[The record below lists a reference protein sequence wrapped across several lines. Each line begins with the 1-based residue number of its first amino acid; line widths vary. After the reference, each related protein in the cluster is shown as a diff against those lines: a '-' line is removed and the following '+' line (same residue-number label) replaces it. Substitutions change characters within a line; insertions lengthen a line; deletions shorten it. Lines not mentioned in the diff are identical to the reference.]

1 MKSVLV
7 AARAAL
13 LLLVLLLAAGSGA
26 RPAFALTTAA
36 TFTAKATPAAA
47 RPGEIVTVVVTATI
61 KQGYH
66 IYSIVPVKD
75 GPAATELTVKSKGL
89 QAAGKTRESKPE
101 RKLDTN
107 FGKEVGYHEK
117 TATFTQ
123 RVRVLKT
130 AKPGVKIPLTVSV
143 YYMACNEKA
152 CLPPKEAVVDGATLA
167 VEAGAPRPQYAAS
180 ASTPDAGEDGA
191 GGTAS
196 AAAPAESLI
205 PFLLAAFGA
214 GLLALVTPCVFPMI
228 PVTLA
233 FFTKQATA
241 GDDEAAKAAAR
252 GKIVRL
258 AAVYSLG
265 IVLSFTAIGGI
276 LAATIGAAGAN
287 QLFTNPWLNLS
298 FAALFV
304 VFGLALLELL
314 ELRLPAGLQRMTGA
328 GRKHGGTLGVLG
340 MGFTFVAAAFTCTAP
355 FIGTVLVAAAGAS
368 SGAQWVRP
376 ILGMT
381 VFATA
386 LALPFFVLAL
396 FPGWLARLPR
406 SGAWLST
413 VKGAMGFLELAAAL
427 KFLGDADRVMGWNL
441 LPRPLFLAVWGIL
454 GLAAAL
460 WLLGVLR
467 LGFSTPEGR
476 PSPARAAW
484 AGVFAL
490 AGLYCLYGLTG
501 RPLSTRLVAFLPPA
515 DYALPREAVTGT
527 QTAGTIIH
535 NGQAWYQTLEA
546 GLKQAKVENKPVFID
561 FTGETCS
568 NCRAMENEVFPHAA
582 VKDAFSQFVRVQL
595 YTDRRNDGGASRRNQ
610 AYQEKTFGDVA
621 LPLYAILSPSGTP
634 SGHIAGQRGVDE
646 FLAFLKTG
654 RDKALATQTASAS
667 E

>member
-7 AARAAL
+7 AARAAS
-13 LLLVLLLAAGSGA
+13 LLLVSFLVAGFGA

-36 TFTAKATPAAA
+36 TFTAKATPAVA

-75 GPAATELTVKSKGL
+75 GPAATELTVKGKGL
-89 QAAGKTRESKPE
+89 QPVGKTTESKPE

-107 FGKEVGYHEK
+107 FGKEVGYHEN

-123 RVRVLKT
+123 RVRVPKT

-143 YYMACNEKA
+143 YYMACTEKA

-180 ASTPDAGEDGA
+180 ASTTDAGDEGA
-191 GGTAS
+191 RGAAS
-196 AAAPAESLI
+196 AAAPAESLV

-233 FFTKQATA
+233 FFTKQATS
-241 GDDEAAKAAAR
+241 GTDEAAKAASR

-265 IVLSFTAIGGI
+265 IVLSFTAIGGV

-287 QLFTNPWLNLS
+287 RLFTNPWLNLT

-304 VFGLALLELL
+304 VFGLALLELV

-328 GRKHGGTLGVLG
+328 GSRHGGTLGVLG

-355 FIGTVLVAAAGAS
+355 FIGTVLVAAASAS

-427 KFLGDADRVMGWNL
+427 KFFGDADRIMGWNL
-441 LPRPLFLAVWGIL
+441 LPQPLFLAIWGIL

-476 PSPARAAW
+476 PSPLRAAW
-484 AGVFAL
+484 AAVFAL
-490 AGLYCLYGLTG
+490 AGMYCLYGLTG
-501 RPLSTRLVAFLPPA
+501 RPIATQLAAFIPPA
-515 DYALPREAVTGT
+515 DYGVAGEAASSHTANTVT
-527 QTAGTIIH
+527 H
-535 NGQAWYQTLEA
+535 NGQVWYKTLEA
-546 GLKQAKVENKPVFID
+546 GLAQAKIENKPIFVD
-561 FTGETCS
+561 FTGYACT
-568 NCRAMENEVFPHAA
+568 NCRAMENAVFPVPA
-582 VKDAFSQFVRVQL
+582 VQDAFSQFVRVQL
-595 YTDRRNDGGASRRNQ
+595 YTDGRNDGGASQRNQ
-610 AYQEKTFGDVA
+610 DYQEKTFGDVA
-621 LPLYAILSPSGTP
+621 LPLYAILSPNGTP
-634 SGHIAGQRGVDE
+634 SGHIAGQRGAAE
-646 FLAFLKTG
+646 FLSFLKTG
-654 RDKALATQTASAS
+654 REKALATQTASAG

>member
-1 MKSVLV
+1 MKSVNV
-7 AARAAL
+7 SAAAAL
-13 LLLVLLLAAGSGA
+13 LLLLLLAGLGA
-26 RPAFALTTAA
+26 HPAWAITKAA
-36 TFTAKATPAAA
+36 TFTAKVSPAVA
-47 RPGEIVTVVVTATI
+47 RPGEVVSVSVTATI
-61 KQGYH
+61 KEGYH

-75 GPAATELTVKSKGL
+75 GPTATELSVKGKGL
-89 QAAGKTRESKPE
+89 TPAGKTTESKPA
-101 RKLDTN
+101 RKRDPN
-107 FGKEVGYHEK
+107 FNKEVGYHEK

-123 RVRVLKT
+123 RLRVPKT
-130 AKPGVKIPLTVSV
+130 FKPAATIPLTVSV
-143 YYMACNEKA
+143 YFMACNERA
-152 CLPPKEAVVDGATLA
+152 CLPAKEAAVDGVTLTI
-167 VEAGAPRPQYAAS
+167 EAGAPRSQYASTATTDAS
-180 ASTPDAGEDGA
+180 DDGT
-191 GGTAS
+191 GGTAT
-196 AAAPAESLI
+196 AAPAESLV

-241 GDDEAAKAAAR
+241 GDDEAAKVAAR

-265 IVLSFTAIGGI
+265 IVLSFTAIGGV

-287 QLFTNPWLNLS
+287 RLFTNPWLNLT

-304 VFGLALLELL
+304 VFGLALLELV

-355 FIGTVLVAAAGAS
+355 FIGTVLVAAASAS
-368 SGAQWVRP
+368 TGAQWVRP

-381 VFATA
+381 AFSTA

-427 KFLGDADRVMGWNL
+427 KFLGDADRVMGWSL
-441 LPRPLFLAVWGIL
+441 LPRPLFLAIWGIL

-476 PSPARAAW
+476 LSPLRATW

-501 RPLSTRLVAFLPPA
+501 RPLSTRLVAFLPRA
-515 DYALPREAVTGT
+515 DYGLPRKAVAGT
-527 QTAGTIIH
+527 QTADDTVIY
-535 NGQAWYQTLEA
+535 NGQVWYQTLDA
-546 GLKQAKVENKPVFID
+546 GLEKAQAENRPVFID
-561 FTGETCS
+561 FTGESCS
-568 NCRAMENEVFPHAA
+568 NCRAMEDDVFPHAA

-621 LPLYAILSPSGTP
+621 LPLYAVLSPNGTP
-634 SGHIAGQRGVDE
+634 SGHIAGQRGADE

-654 RDKALATQTASAS
+654 REKALATQTASAS
-667 E
+667 K